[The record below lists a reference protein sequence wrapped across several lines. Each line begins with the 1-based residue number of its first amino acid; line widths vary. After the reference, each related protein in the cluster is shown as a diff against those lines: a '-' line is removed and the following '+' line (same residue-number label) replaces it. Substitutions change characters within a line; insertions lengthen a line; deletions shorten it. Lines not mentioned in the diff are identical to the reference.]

1 MFCDRLMTRLL
12 FLIATA
18 TLLCLPL
25 HAQPY
30 KWKDAQGRTVYSD
43 QPPPNNIPQEDVI
56 KGFKPKS
63 SQAPA
68 ATSAPAAEGDAKPAP
83 AVKPAE
89 ARPKPKSVAEQEM
102 EFKKRQQDK
111 AEAEEKKQKTEAEE
125 KQRTEYC
132 ERSKGYLRALEDG
145 VRIAETNAKGEKNYM
160 DDAKRQRELEDL
172 KKQMRENKCG

>member
-1 MFCDRLMTRLL
+1 MFRDHFVTRIL
-12 FLIATA
+12 FLIATVV
-18 TLLCLPL
+18 LLCAPSQ
-25 HAQPY
+25 AQPY

-43 QPPPNNIPQEDVI
+43 QPPPNNIPPEDVI
-56 KGFKPKS
+56 KGFKPKT
-63 SQAPA
+63 SQTAPA
-68 ATSAPAAEGDAKPAP
+68 ASAPPAAGDAKSGA
-83 AVKPAE
+83 AAKPADT
-89 ARPKPKSVAEQEM
+89 RPKQKSVAEQEM

-125 KQRTEYC
+125 KQREEYC

-160 DDAKRQRELEDL
+160 DDAKRQRELDDL